1 MPVASRAKWAR
12 LKVGLMTIV
21 ALAILGA
28 LIFLMAGSKGL
39 FKSKTDLYTYM
50 GDSAAIAD
58 GAPVRLNGIYV
69 GRVTRVTLSGSSE
82 PRRVVKVDLKID
94 GEFLPSIPI
103 DSQATIAAENLLGT
117 KYINIKKGR
126 SAQTVKPGAEIESLD
141 TSGFDDVVQ
150 QGYTAL
156 SSLQGI
162 FKKLDG
168 VLDAITVGQGTI
180 GKLLVDE
187 TLYNRVLAIADEA
200 QKLTLSLN
208 ATLNARDS
216 TIGKLLHED
225 QLYQDARGS
234 LARIDALMDSL
245 SSSLDQ
251 GQGTVGK
258 LLKDPALY
266 DDTRATIADVR
277 QLLAG
282 INSGQG
288 TVGKLLKSD
297 DLHDQLQATIG
308 RLDTLLDKI
317 NNSQGTIG
325 QLLANPALYES
336 LDGTTRELQG
346 LLKDFRSNPKKFL
359 KIQLHLF

>member
-1 MPVASRAKWAR
+1 MPVARRAKWAQ

-21 ALAILGA
+21 ALAIVGA

-39 FKSKTDLYTYM
+39 FKSKTDVYTYM

-69 GRVTRVTLSGSSE
+69 GKVTHVTLSGSGE
-82 PRRVVKVDLKID
+82 PRRVVKVDLQID
-94 GEFLPSIPI
+94 EEFLPSIPV
-103 DSQATIAAENLLGT
+103 DSRATIAAENLLGT

-126 SAQTVKPGAEIESLD
+126 SAQTVKPGAEIQSLD
-141 TSGFDDVVQ
+141 TSGFDEVVQ

-156 SSLQGI
+156 SSLDGI
-162 FKKLDG
+162 LKKLDG
-168 VLDAITVGQGTI
+168 VLDAVTVGRGTI

-187 TLYNRVLAIADEA
+187 TLYNKILAIADEG
-200 QKLTLSLN
+200 QKLTVSLN
-208 ATLNARDS
+208 AHDS
-216 TIGKLLHED
+216 TIGKLLHDDKLYED
-225 QLYQDARGS
+225 VRGS
-234 LARIDALMDSL
+234 VARIDTLMDSL
-245 SSSLDQ
+245 SSSIDR

-266 DDTRATIADVR
+266 DDTRKTIADVR
-277 QLLAG
+277 ELLAG
-282 INSGQG
+282 VSQGQG

-297 DLHDQLQATIG
+297 DLHDQLKATIG

-317 NNSQGTIG
+317 NDGQGTLG

-336 LDGTTRELQG
+336 LDGTTREMQG